1 MRQHRKARGLNHRV
15 SFMLPAGDYN
25 AIVRF
30 CDRARPQFT
39 LTAFMHKWI
48 YYGMRQEG
56 ILRDSPL
63 TPSEQDDAA
72 ESQAARDR
80 EIGLMP
86 DAELEAIGRQAQA
99 NVAAGAVASVCHLCN
114 DTGMD
119 CDDDGDERFCNCEL
133 GLERYRDYLADQADE
148 Q

>member
-1 MRQHRKARGLNHRV
+1 MRQHRKARGQNHRV
-15 SFMLPAGDYN
+15 SFMLPGGDYN
-25 AIVRF
+25 AIVRH

-63 TPSEQDDAA
+63 TPAERDGAA

-80 EIGLMP
+80 ERGLMP
-86 DAELEAIGRQAQA
+86 DAEREAVGRQVEA
-99 NVAAGAVASVCHLCN
+99 NVSAGLAAGVCPECN
-114 DTGMD
+114 DTGMTS
-119 CDDDGDERFCNCEL
+119 DDYGNEQFCNCDP
-133 GLERYRDYLADQADE
+133 GLERYRDWLADQANG